1 MKSRA
6 AGFTLLEMLLT
17 LALSALLMAVAVPT
31 LSRLL
36 SKAAVQS
43 AADALVG
50 DLRYARSEA
59 IKRAGTVSVCSS
71 AGGVA
76 CASSAAWRDG
86 WMVFVDADGNG
97 RLDPEDQ
104 ILRVQER
111 LEPLAS
117 IGSATPAND
126 KRFIAY
132 QASGMA
138 RAAAQSFIL
147 TPSGAG
153 SASLVRVVCV
163 SMQGRAALRA
173 SGVSACS

>member
-59 IKRAGTVSVCSS
+59 IKRARTVSVCSS

-76 CASSAAWRDG
+76 CASS
-86 WMVFVDADGNG
+86 VDADGNG
-97 RLDPEDQ
+97 RLDAEDQ

>member
-17 LALSALLMAVAVPT
+17 LALTALLMAVAVPT

-59 IKRAGTVSVCSS
+59 IKRARTVSVCSS

-86 WMVFVDADGNG
+86 WMVFVG

-117 IGSATPAND
+117 IASATPAND

-138 RAAAQSFIL
+138 RAAAPSFIL